1 MRQLAAALCRAP
13 VGRRGARL
21 GRGRGRLFHV
31 FLGVRVLRAHVVC
44 SGRYAVEL
52 IYDLEVRWLRNG
64 ARERWGVE
72 VVE

>member
-1 MRQLAAALCRAP
+1 M
-13 VGRRGARL
+13 

-31 FLGVRVLRAHVVC
+31 FLGVRVLCAHVVC

-52 IYDLEVRWLRNG
+52 VLYLEVRWLRNG

-72 VVE
+72 VVD

>member
-1 MRQLAAALCRAP
+1 
-13 VGRRGARL
+13 
-21 GRGRGRLFHV
+21 
-31 FLGVRVLRAHVVC
+31 VLRAHVVC